1 MSYTTTQIKTEV
13 RALLGEEDTSG
24 YYSQA
29 FLLKQI
35 NISIKSRIIPD
46 LFAVSKNIL
55 MKELIANKTL
65 QPMIVTDERY
75 DYFDFGALYK
85 WVELDYDGQTG
96 NFTVGL
102 ILTGA
107 TSDAVG
113 EIVEDDDQ
121 GNAGTLIL
129 KTVNGTFINNEAIT
143 DSSTGAAV
151 VNLAPTSYA
160 DTIVYTPSL
169 RAWID
174 KIRVKFFDIDKIF
187 RYEDDDYA
195 YFRPQALGAIV
206 GNQIRIY
213 GVDAYKWQKVTYDN
227 LAGDPFTVGET
238 VEGATS
244 KATGVVITDADP
256 ILTLKDISGVFVN
269 DEEIEGATSGSK
281 ADVDGAP
288 INCALDFEFIEMP
301 NYTTG
306 QTVALSD
313 HVIEALLIP
322 ILCFESLRREPEMP
336 KAKTDAFK
344 LDYTEALKVIA
355 GTYGY
360 LTGPEPL
367 PIERIGKALG
377 G

>member
-1 MSYTTTQIKTEV
+1 MAYTTTQIKTEV
-13 RALLGEEDTSG
+13 RALLGEESLTG
-24 YYSQA
+24 YYGQV

-35 NISIKSRIIPD
+35 NMSIKGRIIPD

-65 QPMIVTDERY
+65 QKMIVTDERY

-85 WVELDYDGQTG
+85 WIELDYDGQTG
-96 NFTVGL
+96 AFTVGL
-102 ILTGA
+102 IVTGG

-113 EIVEDDDQ
+113 EIVTDTEDGDT
-121 GNAGTLIL
+121 GVLLL

-143 DSSTGAAV
+143 DTDTGVAV
-151 VNLAPTSYA
+151 VNLAPSVYA

-174 KIRVKFFDIDKIF
+174 KVRVKFFDIDKIF

-195 YFRPQALGAIV
+195 YFRPQVLGAIV
-206 GNQIRIY
+206 GNHIRTY
-213 GVDAYKWQKVTYDN
+213 GIDAYKWQKVTYDN

-238 VEGATS
+238 VTGADS

-256 ILTLKDISGVFVN
+256 ILTLKDVSGIFIN
-269 DEEIEGATSGSK
+269 DEVIEGATSGSK

-288 INCALDFEFIEMP
+288 VNCALDFEFIEMP

-313 HVIEALLIP
+313 HIIEALLIP
-322 ILCFESLRREPEMP
+322 ILCYESLRREPDMP